1 MVIGGWPV
9 DAELNVMTAVEFPA
23 AKASQ
28 STVASTRTSGLFD
41 DTLPLFGVSL
51 SQVTFAVAVNVN
63 GAGPPAPT
71 SINRLLNGTKLSRV
85 KVGNGQL

>member
-28 STVASTRTSGLFD
+28 STVASTRTSGLD
-41 DTLPLFGVSL
+41 GETEPELGVRCN
-51 SQVTFAVAVNVN
+51 QETFEMAVNVN
-63 GAGPPAPT
+63 GDGPPAPT
-71 SINRLLNGTKLSRV
+71 AMYRELKGTRESMV
-85 KVGNGQL
+85 IVGGGQL